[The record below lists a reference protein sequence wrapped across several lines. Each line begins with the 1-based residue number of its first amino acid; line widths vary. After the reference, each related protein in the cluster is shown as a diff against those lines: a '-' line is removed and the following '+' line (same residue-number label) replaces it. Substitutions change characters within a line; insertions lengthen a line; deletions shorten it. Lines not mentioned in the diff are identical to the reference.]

1 MDPLG
6 RLRSAGRRVT
16 DPMEALA
23 QQVADRVVGL
33 VTTALDVNALVD
45 RVDMNAL
52 LARLDVNALL
62 ARVDLN
68 ALLARVDLDEVLR
81 HVDMDA
87 ILDRINVNE
96 VVERIDMDELVEHT
110 DLGAVIARSSGGM
123 ATEALDAARSQAV
136 GLDQFIDGWVG
147 RLLRR
152 RRPARPAR
160 LSSPG
165 RLRAGRGSGRVMSN
179 QPAHWV
185 TLQGQYAGS
194 ASRFLAYAVDLAVST
209 AVFTLAVAGVNF
221 VIDTV
226 TRHSITWTT
235 GSGVVTTVVFAVW
248 QFFYFGYSWAASGKT
263 FGMAVL
269 GIRVVRADGA
279 WAEPWRGVLR
289 ALVFPLSFLFLG
301 LGFLGILVGREHRA
315 LHDLIAGTAV
325 IYAWDARAAR
335 LRFLAR
341 ESETGQPSARRQ
353 AQVP

>member
-1 MDPLG
+1 
-6 RLRSAGRRVT
+6 
-16 DPMEALA
+16 MEALA

-52 LARLDVNALL
+52 LARVDLNALL
-62 ARVDLN
+62 AQVDLN

-152 RRPARPAR
+152 RRPGPACR

-165 RLRAGRGSGRVMSN
+165 RPGLAGD
-179 QPAHWV
+179 P
-185 TLQGQYAGS
+185 AGS
-194 ASRFLAYAVDLAVST
+194 
-209 AVFTLAVAGVNF
+209 
-221 VIDTV
+221 
-226 TRHSITWTT
+226 
-235 GSGVVTTVVFAVW
+235 
-248 QFFYFGYSWAASGKT
+248 
-263 FGMAVL
+263 
-269 GIRVVRADGA
+269 
-279 WAEPWRGVLR
+279 
-289 ALVFPLSFLFLG
+289 
-301 LGFLGILVGREHRA
+301 
-315 LHDLIAGTAV
+315 
-325 IYAWDARAAR
+325 
-335 LRFLAR
+335 
-341 ESETGQPSARRQ
+341 
-353 AQVP
+353 